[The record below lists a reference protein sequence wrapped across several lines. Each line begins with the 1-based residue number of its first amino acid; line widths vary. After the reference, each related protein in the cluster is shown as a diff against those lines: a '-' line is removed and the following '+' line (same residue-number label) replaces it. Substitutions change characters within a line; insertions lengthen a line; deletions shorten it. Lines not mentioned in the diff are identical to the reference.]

1 MTMHACPGQC
11 GKVSR
16 DSGYIHRHF
25 THSNKCQYHART
37 LAFQAQEQRLELEE
51 EQELQRTLSLQLES
65 SIAVEE
71 DVEVPH
77 TSTTRLPYPAV
88 PLLQQD
94 VFGEALAGKSGL
106 PSEGSNDKGEWP
118 NRNASVLSLPPSRKR
133 PRGVEESSNASNLCN
148 ESGPE
153 DKTAIEAA
161 EFVVDLELAGVEESS
176 NAANLRNERGPADK
190 TTIEAAEVVVDLELA
205 GEVEGSPQKSDDVV
219 L

>member
-65 SIAVEE
+65 SISAVEE
-71 DVEVPH
+71 DVPH
-77 TSTTRLPYPAV
+77 TSTTRLPYTV
-88 PLLQQD
+88 PVPQQD

-118 NRNASVLSLPPSRKR
+118 NSNASVLSLPPSRKR